1 MVRMYLNPLDVESS
15 PLGLNP
21 QIAGLISRLPQGS
34 LDALIQRASQRVD
47 SFCERRL
54 QSPGS
59 STLQANVSA
68 GATSIQVASTLNLDN
83 KSENAIILNSGGG
96 TQEGVL
102 IEPGGVTVAFGET
115 YPYPGTITLAT
126 PLEFGHNEGETVQYV
141 YKEVREAIKASQS
154 DPYSEA
160 LQTQAAQLALAHLPA
175 MQVGLTRI
183 VFLTSY
189 PIQTVYTVEHA
200 YSFDTQYN
208 LVFNN
213 SDPTFTGG
221 IILEAN
227 SGYYK
232 FKVGT
237 VVTPEGFTRTTYVG
251 GFDIIPDDVRY
262 ATSLYL
268 ALEMLQYVN
277 PFGLVGQRQ
286 GKLSSQWQLIKGKH
300 PLEIQAEEALKN
312 YKRYT

>member
-1 MVRMYLNPLDVESS
+1 MYLDPLSVESS
-15 PLGLNP
+15 PLGLSP
-21 QIAGLISRLPQGS
+21 QIAGLISRMPQGS
-34 LDALIQRASQRVD
+34 LDQLIQRASQRVD
-47 SFCERRL
+47 TYCERRI
-54 QSPGS
+54 QAPGS
-59 STLQANVSA
+59 TTVQTTVSA
-68 GATSIQVASTLNLDN
+68 GVSTLSLTSTLTLDN
-83 KSENAIILNSGGG
+83 KAENAAIIGTGG
-96 TQEGVL
+96 TQETVE
-102 IEPGGVTVAFGET
+102 IQPGGVYTTSDEV
-115 YPYPGTITLAT
+115 YPYPGTITLIS
-126 PLEFGHNEGETVQYV
+126 PLQFGHSAGEPVQFV
-141 YKEVREAIKASQS
+141 YREVREAIKASRS

-189 PIQTVYTVEHA
+189 PIQTVYTLYHA
-200 YSFDTQYN
+200 YSFDTTYN
-208 LVFNN
+208 LVYNN
-213 SDPTFTGG
+213 TDPTFTGG
-221 IILEAN
+221 IIIESV
-227 SGYYK
+227 SGYLK

-237 VVTPEGFTRTTYVG
+237 VITPEGFVKVLYSG
-251 GFDIIPDDVRY
+251 GFNIIPDDVRY

-277 PFGLVGQRQ
+277 PVGLVGQRQ